1 MHEILVI
8 LGALLG
14 CIISY
19 FTINKFV
26 FYTKSEIDQ
35 KLLDIKLEGEARF
48 NELKAESDKR
58 DELIT
63 AKIEKY
69 HAEIKEDLSSTKDRI
84 FEKLL
89 EAERASNKARQDL
102 YDRLTQNKEIF
113 EDYNKNML
121 AAMSELKQDEK
132 ESDSKFIQILND
144 VRDELRNDYTNRY
157 NEIIT
162 LMGTKVNV
170 QDSDRLE
177 NKFDKVTETII
188 ELKTIFQ
195 RNLDKK

>member
-102 YDRLTQNKEIF
+102 YDKLTQNKEIF

-144 VRDELRNDYTNRY
+144 VKDELRNDYTNRY

-170 QDSDRLE
+170 QDFDRLE

-195 RNLDKK
+195 RNLDNK

>member
-144 VRDELRNDYTNRY
+144 VKDELRNDYTNRY

-170 QDSDRLE
+170 QDFDRLE

>member
-1 MHEILVI
+1 MHELLVV
-8 LGALLG
+8 LGTLLG
-14 CIISY
+14 CIVSY

-26 FYTKSEIDQ
+26 FYTKSEVDQ
-35 KLLDIKLEGEARF
+35 KLLDIKMDGEARF
-48 NELKAESDKR
+48 NQLKEESDKR
-58 DELIT
+58 DEVIT
-63 AKIEKY
+63 LKIEKN
-69 HAEIKEDLSSTKDRI
+69 HAEVKEEIMETKDMI

-113 EDYNKNML
+113 EDYNKNIL
-121 AAMSELKQDEK
+121 AAMSEIKQDEK
-132 ESDSKFIQILND
+132 DSDAKFIQLLND
-144 VRDELRNDYTNRY
+144 VKDELRNDYTNRY

-162 LMGTKVNV
+162 MMGTKVNV
-170 QDSDRLE
+170 QDFDRLE
-177 NKFDKVTETII
+177 TKFDKVTETII

>member
-1 MHEILVI
+1 MHELLVV
-8 LGALLG
+8 LGTLLG
-14 CIISY
+14 CIVSY

-26 FYTKSEIDQ
+26 FYTKSEVDQ
-35 KLLDIKLEGEARF
+35 KLLDIKMDGEARF
-48 NELKAESDKR
+48 NQLKEESDKR
-58 DELIT
+58 DEVIT
-63 AKIEKY
+63 LKIEKN
-69 HAEIKEDLSSTKDRI
+69 HAEVKEEIMETKDMI

-113 EDYNKNML
+113 EDYNKNIL
-121 AAMSELKQDEK
+121 AAMSEIKQDEK
-132 ESDSKFIQILND
+132 DSDAKFIQLLND
-144 VRDELRNDYTNRY
+144 VKDELRNDYTNRY

-170 QDSDRLE
+170 QDFDRLE
-177 NKFDKVTETII
+177 TKFDKVTETII

>member
-1 MHEILVI
+1 MHEFLVI

-26 FYTKSEIDQ
+26 FYTKQEVDQ
-35 KLLDIKLEGEARF
+35 KLLDIKLEGENRF
-48 NELKAESDKR
+48 NELKEESNTR
-58 DELIT
+58 DEFIT
-63 AKIEKY
+63 AKIEQY
-69 HAEIKEDLSSTKDRI
+69 HAEVKEELSETKEKI

-89 EAERASNKARQDL
+89 EAERASNKARQDI
-102 YDRLTQNKEIF
+102 YDRLSQNKEIF

-121 AAMSELKQDEK
+121 SAMSEIKQDEK
-132 ESDSKFIQILND
+132 ESDGKFIQLLND
-144 VRDELRNDYTNRY
+144 VKDELRNDYTSRY
-157 NEIIT
+157 NDIIQM
-162 LMGTKVNV
+162 MGNKVNV
-170 QDSDRLE
+170 ADFDRLE

-195 RNLDKK
+195 RNLDNK

>member
-1 MHEILVI
+1 MHELLVV
-8 LGALLG
+8 LGTLLG
-14 CIISY
+14 CIVSY

-26 FYTKSEIDQ
+26 FYTKSEVDQ
-35 KLLDIKLEGEARF
+35 KLLDIKMDEEARF
-48 NELKAESDKR
+48 NQLKEESDKK
-58 DELIT
+58 DELLT
-63 AKIEKY
+63 LKIEKN
-69 HAEIKEDLSSTKDRI
+69 HAEVKEEIMETKDMI

-113 EDYNKNML
+113 EDYNKNIL
-121 AAMSELKQDEK
+121 AAMSEIKQDEK
-132 ESDSKFIQILND
+132 ESDAKSIQLLND
-144 VRDELRNDYTNRY
+144 VKDELRNDYTNRY

-170 QDSDRLE
+170 QDFDRLE
-177 NKFDKVTETII
+177 TKFDKVTETII

>member
-1 MHEILVI
+1 MHEFFVI
-8 LGALLG
+8 AGSLLG

-35 KLLDIKLEGEARF
+35 KLLDIKLDGENRF
-48 NELKAESDKR
+48 NELKEESNKK

-69 HAEIKEDLSSTKDRI
+69 QAEIKEELSETKERI
-84 FEKLL
+84 YEKLL
-89 EAERASNKARQDL
+89 EAERASNKARQDI
-102 YDRLTQNKEIF
+102 YDRLSQNKEIF

-121 AAMSELKQDEK
+121 SAMSEIKQDEK
-132 ESDSKFIQILND
+132 ENDTKFVQLLSDVK
-144 VRDELRNDYTNRY
+144 DELKNDYTARY
-157 NEIIT
+157 NDIIQM
-162 LMGTKVNV
+162 MGNKVNV
-170 QDSDRLE
+170 ADFDRLE

-195 RNLDKK
+195 RNLDNK

>member
-1 MHEILVI
+1 MHELLVV
-8 LGALLG
+8 LGTLLG
-14 CIISY
+14 CIVSY

-26 FYTKSEIDQ
+26 FYTKSEVDEKINQ
-35 KLLDIKLEGEARF
+35 
-48 NELKAESDKR
+48 LKEESDKR

-63 AKIEKY
+63 LKIEKN
-69 HAEIKEDLSSTKDRI
+69 HAEVKEEIMETKDMI

-113 EDYNKNML
+113 EDYNKNIL
-121 AAMSELKQDEK
+121 AAMSEIKQDEK
-132 ESDSKFIQILND
+132 ESDAKFIQLLND
-144 VRDELRNDYTNRY
+144 VKDELRNDYTNRY

-170 QDSDRLE
+170 QDFDRLE
-177 NKFDKVTETII
+177 TKFDKVTETII